1 MGQLTIDEFVNKLLE
16 LLRYVPYI
24 KDEKLKVQGFI
35 SGLPKTYQNRIEF
48 DEPKTL
54 EDIIRKARYCY
65 EQLESQTEPREDW
78 KQKNS
83 SGFEKKGFKSPRFKS
98 YRKDSRMS
106 LPT

>member
-1 MGQLTIDEFVNKLLE
+1 VGY
-16 LLRYVPYI
+16 LR
-24 KDEKLKVQGFI
+24 
-35 SGLPKTYQNRIEF
+35 TTRTRIEF

-65 EQLESQTEPREDW
+65 EQFGHQTEPHKDW

-83 SGFEKKGFKSPRFKS
+83 VGFKKKGFKSPRFKN

-106 LPT
+106 LPTQSVHQRISPPRVEINLLDQPQERPTTQRRNP